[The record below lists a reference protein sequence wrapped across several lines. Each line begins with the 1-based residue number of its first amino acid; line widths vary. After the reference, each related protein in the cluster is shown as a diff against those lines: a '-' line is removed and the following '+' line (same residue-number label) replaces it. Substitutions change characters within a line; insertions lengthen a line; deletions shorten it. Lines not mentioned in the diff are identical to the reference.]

1 VPSKLLIANRGEIA
15 VRVARAARE
24 RGASVV
30 AVFTATDRHS
40 LHLRFAD
47 EAVALGDDPRAYLDI
62 ERIVQAARR
71 SGADAIH
78 PGYGFLSENADFAEA
93 CQRARIGF
101 VGPSPAAIRAMGSK
115 ERARAAMTAAGVP
128 VVPGGP
134 ASTLD
139 EARETARRLGYPILV
154 KATDGGGGKGMRRVD
169 REAEL
174 AHVLE
179 RTASEAASAFGSRAV
194 YIEKA
199 IDHPRHVEIQVLGDR
214 EGRLVHL
221 FERDCSIQRRHQK
234 IIEETP
240 CPVLSAATLDE
251 MCRVA
256 LRAAEAI
263 GYYSAGTCE
272 FLLDPSGA
280 FYFLEMNTRLQVE
293 HPITELTTGVDLVHE
308 MLRIADGEPL
318 SVEAPRRRGAA
329 IEARINAEDPK
340 RGFMPSPGTIQQWV
354 APAGPGVRVDS
365 GVAAGSEV
373 SPHYDPLLAKLSVWG
388 ETREAAVARLRR
400 ALGEFAVVGIDT
412 NLGFLLDLARDP
424 AFERGEYATDFVT
437 LHPQLGATGL
447 PQSTRHDLG
456 RALGALALFDEKVE
470 PRAAG
475 GTSPWVLAD
484 RARLR
489 DRHS

>member
-1 VPSKLLIANRGEIA
+1 VPTKLLIANRGEIA

-24 RGASVV
+24 RGAEVV
-30 AVFTATDRHS
+30 AVFTEADRHG

-93 CQRARIGF
+93 CQRARIAF
-101 VGPSPAAIRAMGSK
+101 VGPPPSAIRAMGSK

-134 ASTLD
+134 ASTLE
-139 EARETARRLGYPILV
+139 EARETARRVGYPILV

-174 AHVLE
+174 AQVLE
-179 RTASEAASAFGSRAV
+179 RTASEALSAFGSRAV

-214 EGRLVHL
+214 DGRLVHL

-240 CPVLSAATLDE
+240 CPALPSATLDE

-272 FLLDPSGA
+272 FLLDSNGA

-293 HPITELTTGVDLVHE
+293 HPITELVTGVDLVHE

-318 SVEAPRRRGAA
+318 SIDVPRRRGAA

-340 RGFMPSPGTIQQWV
+340 RGFLPSPGKIEQWI

-388 ETREAAVARLRR
+388 ETRAAAVARLRR

-412 NLGFLLDLARDP
+412 NLGFLLDLSHDP
-424 AFERGEYATDFVT
+424 SFERGVYATDFVT
-437 LHPQLGATGL
+437 LHPQLGARGL
-447 PQSTRHDLG
+447 PEKTRQDLG
-456 RALGALALFDEKVE
+456 RALGALALLDEKVE
-470 PRAAG
+470 PRVATG
-475 GTSPWVLAD
+475 PSPWVLAD
-484 RARLR
+484 RAHLR
-489 DRHS
+489 DR

>member
-1 VPSKLLIANRGEIA
+1 MPTKLLIANRGEIA

-24 RGASVV
+24 RGIEVV
-30 AVFTATDRHS
+30 AVFTEADRHS
-40 LHLRFAD
+40 LHLRYAD

-62 ERIVQAARR
+62 ERIIQAARR
-71 SGADAIH
+71 SGADAVH

-101 VGPSPAAIRAMGSK
+101 VGPPPSAIRAMGSK

-134 ASTLD
+134 ASTLE
-139 EARETARRLGYPILV
+139 EARETARRVGYPILV

-174 AHVLE
+174 AQVLE
-179 RTASEAASAFGSRAV
+179 RTASEALSAFGSRAV

-240 CPVLSAATLDE
+240 CPVLPPATLEE

-256 LRAAEAI
+256 LRAAESI

-272 FLLDPSGA
+272 FLLDSNGA

-293 HPITELTTGVDLVHE
+293 HPITELVTGVDLVHE

-318 SVEAPRRRGAA
+318 ALDVPRRRGAA

-340 RGFMPSPGTIQQWV
+340 RGFLPSPGNIEQWL
-354 APAGPGVRVDS
+354 APSGPGVRVDS

-373 SPHYDPLLAKLSVWG
+373 SPHYDPLLAKLAVWG
-388 ETREAAVARLRR
+388 ETRAAAVARLRR
-400 ALGEFAVVGIDT
+400 ALSEFAVVGIDT
-412 NLGFLLDLARDP
+412 NLGFLLDLSRDP
-424 AFERGEYATDFVT
+424 AFARGDYATDFVT
-437 LHPQLGATGL
+437 LHPELGATAL
-447 PQSTRHDLG
+447 PQATLHDLG
-456 RALGALALFDEKVE
+456 RALGALSLLDEKSE
-470 PRAAG
+470 ARAPN

-489 DRHS
+489 ER